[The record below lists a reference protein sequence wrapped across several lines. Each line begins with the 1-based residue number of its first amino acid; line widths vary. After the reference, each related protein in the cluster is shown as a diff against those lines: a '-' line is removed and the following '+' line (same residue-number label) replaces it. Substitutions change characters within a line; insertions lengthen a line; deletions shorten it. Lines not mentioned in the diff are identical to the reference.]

1 MSKGFFGTSTH
12 SLDAKNRFSVP
23 VRFKDALNGDTFI
36 LSKPL
41 KGAKCIC
48 MYSIE
53 GWEEVVARAD
63 AFASGELRTQIQRIM
78 YRNAAT
84 VNMDTQGRITIP
96 ADFCEYA
103 SLKGKIVAFGTG
115 NRAELWNVDEFEQ
128 IGDEVADKDGKI
140 FDFSLIGN

>member
-1 MSKGFFGTSTH
+1 MSTGFYGTSTH

-36 LSKPL
+36 ISKPL
-41 KGAKCIC
+41 TGTNCLYL
-48 MYSIE
+48 YSIE

-63 AFASGELRTQIQRIM
+63 AFASGEYLTQIQRIM

-96 ADFCEYA
+96 AEYCKYA
-103 SLKGKIVAFGTG
+103 SLKGKIVAFGAG

-128 IGDEVADKDGKI
+128 IGDEAVDKNGNP